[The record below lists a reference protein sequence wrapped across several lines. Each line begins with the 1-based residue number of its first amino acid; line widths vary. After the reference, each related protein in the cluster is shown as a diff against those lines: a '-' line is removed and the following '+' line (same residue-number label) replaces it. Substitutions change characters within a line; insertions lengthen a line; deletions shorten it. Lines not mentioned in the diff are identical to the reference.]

1 MVLFSFRRGGCR
13 SPSRIISQSS
23 ADGSTRVLFARGR
36 RFESSL
42 CNQKYQVGGEPI
54 AHNLFGRRKLTT
66 HYSVITDENVSEVLS
81 SVLSDMAVNESQIG
95 LLYDYYRGNQR
106 ILSREKKIRPEICN
120 KAVENHALEIVS
132 FKTGY
137 IFGEPIQYVCR
148 ASDEAKR
155 ESRGVAN
162 LNERMYL
169 ADKAYHDKKMADWMF
184 IAGCGYRFL
193 RPDSTSDAGYHIE
206 TLDPRYTG
214 VVYTTDVGGEPV
226 MSIQKKRDEN
236 DQILYWVYT
245 PYKLYKFRD
254 TMLEASFPNTAGF
267 IPIFEYTAN
276 EARLGAFEPVIDL
289 LDALNTAV
297 NNRLD
302 GVEQFIQSFFKGI
315 NVKMDE
321 TLWDSLRDKGF
332 LLFNSDP
339 GNPADVELI
348 SAELNQTQAQVLTD
362 YIYQQILT
370 VCDMPDRNGSNRTT
384 GDTGQA
390 VILRDGWSAAEAYAR
405 SVTMNYE
412 PSEKRFIA
420 AVLRVLDTQGAGLGI
435 TVADVGVKIAPNMT
449 DNMLTKTQALQNMLE
464 AGIHPRIAIAHCK
477 MFSDPEQVY
486 LDSLPYLK
494 RWETADAAEVST
506 PANNKPNPD
515 EKST

>member
-1 MVLFSFRRGGCR
+1 M
-13 SPSRIISQSS
+13 
-23 ADGSTRVLFARGR
+23 
-36 RFESSL
+36 
-42 CNQKYQVGGEPI
+42 
-54 AHNLFGRRKLTT
+54 AHNLFGRRRLTT
-66 HYSVITDENVSEVLS
+66 HHRVITPDNVSDVLT

-95 LLYDYYRGNQR
+95 ELYDYYRGNQQ
-106 ILSREKKIRPEICN
+106 ILRRKKKFRPEICN

-148 ASDEAKR
+148 AADDKTR
-155 ESRGVAN
+155 ESHGVAT

-193 RPDSTSDAGYHIE
+193 LPDSLSPAGFRIE
-206 TLDPRYTG
+206 TLDPRYTAM
-214 VVYTTDVGGEPV
+214 VYTSDIGGNAV
-226 MSIQKKRDEN
+226 MSIQKKKDEN
-236 DQILYWVYT
+236 DQIFYWVYT
-245 PYKLYKFRD
+245 PDRLYKFRD
-254 TMLEASFPNTAGF
+254 TMLEASYPNTAGF

-289 LDALNTAV
+289 LDALNTVA

-315 NVKMDE
+315 NVKMDKD
-321 TLWDSLRDKGF
+321 LWDSLREKGF
-332 LLFNSDP
+332 LIFNSDP
-339 GNPADVELI
+339 GNPADVDLI
-348 SAELNQTQAQVLTD
+348 SAELNQAQTQVLTD

-370 VCDMPDRNGSNRTT
+370 VCDMPDRNGANRTT

-405 SVTMNYE
+405 SVTMHFE
-412 PSEKRFIA
+412 PSEKRFID
-420 AVLRVLDTQGAGLGI
+420 AVLRVLRTEGI
-435 TVADVGVKIAPNMT
+435 DPAVTVSDVGIKIAPNMT

-494 RWETADAAEVST
+494 RWEQNETAIT

-515 EKST
+515 GESL

>member
-1 MVLFSFRRGGCR
+1 M
-13 SPSRIISQSS
+13 
-23 ADGSTRVLFARGR
+23 
-36 RFESSL
+36 
-42 CNQKYQVGGEPI
+42 
-54 AHNLFGRRKLTT
+54 AHNLFGRRRLTT
-66 HYSVITDENVSEVLS
+66 HYTEITDTNVAEVLTAA
-81 SVLSDMAVNESQIG
+81 LSDMTANEMQIAT
-95 LLYDYYRGNQR
+95 LYDYYCGKQD
-106 ILSREKKIRPEICN
+106 ILRREKKIRPEICN

-148 ASDEAKR
+148 AEDGKSR
-155 ESRGVAN
+155 ESRGVAA

-184 IAGCGYRFL
+184 IAGCGYRMIYPNS
-193 RPDSTSDAGYHIE
+193 RAGAGFHIE
-206 TLDPRYTG
+206 TLDPRYTAI
-214 VVYTTDVGGEPV
+214 VYTTDIGGYPV
-226 MSIQKKRDEN
+226 MSIQKRRDEN
-236 DQILYWVYT
+236 DQVLYWVYT
-245 PYKLYKFRD
+245 PKKLYKFRD
-254 TMLEASFPNTAGF
+254 TLLESSTSHSLGF
-267 IPIFEYTAN
+267 IPIFEYNAN

-289 LDALNTAV
+289 LDALNLVV

-302 GVEQFIQSFFKGI
+302 GVEQFIQSFFKAI
-315 NVKMDE
+315 NLKIDE
-321 TLWDSLRDKGF
+321 TEFDKLREKGM
-332 LLFNSDP
+332 LSYNSDP
-339 GNPADVELI
+339 GNPAEFDLI

-405 SVTMNYE
+405 SVTMNFE
-412 PSEKRFIA
+412 PSEKRFLA
-420 AVLRVLDTQGAGLGI
+420 AVLRILNVNGTPLDI
-435 TVADVGVKIAPNMT
+435 TVADVGIKIAPNMT

-464 AGIHPRIAIAHCK
+464 AGIHPRIAISHCK

-494 RWETADAAEVST
+494 RWESQTELPPTT
-506 PANNKPNPD
+506 PANNKPNPN
-515 EKST
+515 ETNI

>member
-1 MVLFSFRRGGCR
+1 M
-13 SPSRIISQSS
+13 
-23 ADGSTRVLFARGR
+23 
-36 RFESSL
+36 
-42 CNQKYQVGGEPI
+42 GGEPI

-66 HYSVITDENVSEVLS
+66 HYQVITDENVTDVLT
-81 SVLSDMAVNESQIG
+81 SVLSDMAVNESQIK
-95 LLYDYYRGNQR
+95 LLYDYYRGKQQILQR
-106 ILSREKKIRPEICN
+106 TKDIRPEICN
-120 KAVENHALEIVS
+120 RAVENHALEIVS

-148 ASDEAKR
+148 ASDEGASK
-155 ESRGVAN
+155 SHGVAD

-193 RPDSTSDAGYHIE
+193 KPNSMAPAGFHID
-206 TLDPRYTG
+206 TLDPRYTAM
-214 VVYTTDVGGEPV
+214 VYTTAVGGAPV
-226 MSIQKKRDEN
+226 MSIQKKKDEH
-236 DQILYWVYT
+236 DQIFYWVYT
-245 PYKLYKFRD
+245 PSKLYKFRD
-254 TMLEASFPNTAGF
+254 TMLEESFPNTAGF
-267 IPIFEYTAN
+267 IPVFEYTPN

-289 LDALNTAV
+289 LDALNLAV

-302 GVEQFIQSFFKGI
+302 GVEQFVQAFFKGI
-315 NVKMDE
+315 NIKIDE
-321 TLWDSLRDKGF
+321 EIWDKLRAKGMMV
-332 LLFNSDP
+332 FNSDP
-339 GNPADVELI
+339 GNPADFDLV
-348 SAELNQTQAQVLTD
+348 SSELNQTQAQVLTD

-412 PSEKRFIA
+412 PSEKRFIDT
-420 AVLRVLDTQGAGLGI
+420 VLRVLREEDADLGI
-435 TVADVGVKIAPNMT
+435 KTADVGIKIAPNMT

-494 RWETADAAEVST
+494 RWETATEKEVST
-506 PANNKPNPD
+506 PANNKPNPN
-515 EKST
+515 ESAI